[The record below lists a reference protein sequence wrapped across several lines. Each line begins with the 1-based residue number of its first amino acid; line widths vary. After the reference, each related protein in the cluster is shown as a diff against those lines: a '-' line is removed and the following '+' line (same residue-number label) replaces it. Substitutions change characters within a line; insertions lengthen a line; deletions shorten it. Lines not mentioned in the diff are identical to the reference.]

1 MQLRILT
8 LLSDFI
14 QVLYNI
20 RKHWVK
26 NEYFSM
32 HILFTTI
39 YSVQEHKLNHKQYS
53 EQEVNMG
60 NFVQA
65 TEPDVHM
72 FAKFGGLA
80 FYGVL

>member
-1 MQLRILT
+1 
-8 LLSDFI
+8 
-14 QVLYNI
+14 
-20 RKHWVK
+20 
-26 NEYFSM
+26 M

-53 EQEVNMG
+53 EQEVNMS

>member
-1 MQLRILT
+1 MNIFLCIFY
-8 LLSDFI
+8 LLQFI
-14 QVLYNI
+14 Q
-20 RKHWVK
+20 
-26 NEYFSM
+26 E
-32 HILFTTI
+32 
-39 YSVQEHKLNHKQYS
+39 QKLNHKQYC